1 VIGRAM
7 VNKKSKKMVENNPV
21 SELQLKNL
29 SSFLEK
35 NQHIEFTNA
44 DLNNAGVVEG
54 FDWQKLKNQK
64 EEVLDA
70 LQAYQRLKKIMPELS
85 QNTAIALL
93 KAGIHSALQIAAL
106 PKIKF
111 LHEYAALFGENPAAV
126 EQFYNQALAIRTQI
140 LLQYMEVKQANEPH
154 LSTAKI

>member
-1 VIGRAM
+1 
-7 VNKKSKKMVENNPV
+7 MVENNPV
-21 SELQLKNL
+21 SEPQLKNL
-29 SSFLEK
+29 TSFLEK
-35 NQHIEFTNA
+35 NQHINFAHA
-44 DLNNAGVVEG
+44 DLSNPEVVAG
-54 FDWQKLKNQK
+54 FDWQKFKNQK

-70 LQAYQRLKKIMPELS
+70 LRAYQRLKKIMPELS

-111 LHEYAALFGENPAAV
+111 LHDYAPLFGENPEAI

-154 LSTAKI
+154 ASTAKI